1 MAEVFLTQNMR
12 SNLLSLQQ
20 TADLVSRTQGRLSS
34 GLRVASA
41 LDDAVAFF
49 TSKSLSE
56 RASDFA
62 EKKDSIDQAIS
73 TLKVANNATEA
84 VDSLLKQMK
93 GIVINA
99 KNSSDAEQKSLRDQF
114 NELAGQVNRLIGD
127 AVYNG
132 INLVEKSTDNMV
144 IQFSSK
150 STSQFKIT
158 GQNLRASKLLG
169 LTVGVSLA
177 ATRLA
182 AAAWSTAATSLFDS
196 VITKVNAAI
205 DSVRGAAKT
214 LGSNVSLLQTRLNFS
229 KLHVNALSEGS
240 DKLRLA
246 DLNEE
251 GANLLAL
258 QTRQQLGFQSLA
270 LAGQAEQQI
279 LTLFR

>member
-20 TADLVSRTQGRLSS
+20 TADLVARTQGRLSS
-34 GLRVASA
+34 GLKVASA
-41 LDDAVAFF
+41 LDDAVSYF

-56 RASDFA
+56 KAADFS
-62 EKKDSIDQAIS
+62 EKKDGIDQAIS

-84 VDSLLKQMK
+84 VDTMLKQMK
-93 GIVINA
+93 GLAINA
-99 KNSSDAEQKSLRDQF
+99 KNSSDAEQRSLRDQF
-114 NELAGQVNRLIGD
+114 NELALQVNRLIGD

-132 INLVEKSTDNMV
+132 INLVERSTDNMV
-144 IQFSSK
+144 VQFSSK
-150 STSQFKIT
+150 STSQFRIV
-158 GQNLRASKLLG
+158 GQNLRASKLFA

-177 ATRLA
+177 GTRLA
-182 AAAWSTAATSLFDS
+182 GALWSSAGNSQFDALIAR
-196 VITKVNAAI
+196 VTTAI

-258 QTRQQLGFQSLA
+258 QTRQQLGFQSLS

>member
-56 RASDFA
+56 KASDFA
-62 EKKDSIDQAIS
+62 EKKDNIDQAIS

-93 GIVINA
+93 GIAINA

-132 INLVEKSTDNMV
+132 VNLVEKSTDNMV
-144 IQFSSK
+144 VQFSSK

-158 GQNLRASKLLG
+158 GQNLRATKLFG

-182 AAAWSTAATSLFDS
+182 AAAWSSAATSLFDS

-258 QTRQQLGFQSLA
+258 QTRQQLGFQSRA
-270 LAGQAEQQI
+270 LAGQGQG
-279 LTLFR
+279 RDWMGSN